1 MCLDNSPHSLSGLRP
16 EKHRGRASPSSPP
29 PSPLAQPRPLRYA
42 CTPGASMRLSSP
54 HSTIPTRPACQSR
67 CGKSSR
73 KSAAVCLQAGP
84 GTQICDASQR
94 VATAAKNTFVCCAA
108 PEAWDPPSIKQNRR
122 AHLRRALGEVD
133 WATAACRVG
142 PRTSGSAGAGSR
154 PPRTPTRPRPASR
167 SPPAIAT
174 AGGVQGFVSR
184 RRRVR
189 QVFLSCDRIAAAL
202 LSLHSITPWTS
213 SPGRGQSPWSLSCR
227 RRRVR
232 NAKAI
237 GSGMITDKADNDKA
251 AKGT

>member
-174 AGGVQGFVSR
+174 AGGCKALCHGDDESVKCFYPAIASQRPSSHFTPSLRGPLVRAEDNRPGHCLAGGDESGTR
-184 RRRVR
+184 R
-189 QVFLSCDRIAAAL
+189 
-202 LSLHSITPWTS
+202 
-213 SPGRGQSPWSLSCR
+213 QSA
-227 RRRVR
+227 V
-232 NAKAI
+232 
-237 GSGMITDKADNDKA
+237 G
-251 AKGT
+251 